1 VDSRLG
7 LEEVAAWF
15 GVSPLFVRQ
24 RLKLANFSPP
34 LIEAYRVGEMQLEQL
49 EALAITDGLSVD
61 LLIYACVSVGKTA
74 RRVLNPLA
82 TNY

>member
-34 LIEAYRVGEMQLEQL
+34 LIEAYRVGEMQLE
-49 EALAITDGLSVD
+49 ALAITDGLSVD